1 LPLYVRNE
9 MNKKKIE
16 ILSPAGSF
24 ECLHAAIKA
33 GANAIYFG
41 VEQLNMRARSAK
53 SFTVADIEKI
63 SAVCKPAGI
72 KAYITLNTVMYDHDM
87 QLLRKI
93 LKEVNKHKIDAVIAS
108 DPAVMENCREMAIP
122 VHISTQANISNIHSV
137 KFFSQYAD
145 VIVLARE
152 LTLTQVSQI
161 TKEIRR
167 KNIRGVSGE
176 LMKVEIFCHGALC
189 MAISGK
195 CYLSLHAQNASANRG
210 ACIQN
215 CRRAYKVTD
224 VESNE
229 ELLVDHE
236 YIMSPKDL
244 CTIDILNQVLD
255 AGIDVLK
262 IEGRTKGADYTFTA
276 TKCYREAADAVC
288 NGNYSKEKIETWKK
302 ELSAIHNR
310 GFWEG
315 YYLGRKLGEWTPQP
329 GSAATEKKV
338 YIGKGTKYY
347 SKIKVGEFIIE
358 SGSIMTGE
366 TLMIMGK
373 DFGVMKQ
380 KLDTLVVN
388 GKENKMAVKG
398 DKISFPCDEKVTA
411 TSKLYKVIAT
421 SHA

>member
-1 LPLYVRNE
+1 